1 MTYRFLERA
10 IETGVVSRFVQRLPP
25 ERARN
30 VRRRLRRMARPAHLG
45 ALRRSVPVSHD
56 FGWDR
61 GTPVDRYYIE
71 RFLGAN
77 RRDVRGHVLEVRDT
91 TYADR
96 FGSGVTERSVLD
108 IDPTN
113 PHATIVGDL
122 ASPGALASSAFDCII
137 LTQTLQFV
145 YDVRSAVEQVH
156 RALKPGGVLLATV
169 PGISP
174 VIDDEELAY
183 YWRFTAASCF
193 ELFGGEFG
201 HDAVRIREYGNPVT
215 AIAFLAGMAY
225 EELTP
230 RELETYDRRYTVVIS
245 VRAVKSEAD
254 RGHPA
259 AAAADP

>member
-1 MTYRFLERA
+1 M
-10 IETGVVSRFVQRLPP
+10 
-25 ERARN
+25 
-30 VRRRLRRMARPAHLG
+30 RRRLRRLAHPAHLG
-45 ALRRSVPVSHD
+45 AFRHGVPVSHD

-77 RRDVRGHVLEVRDT
+77 RRDIRGHVLEVRDT
-91 TYADR
+91 MYADQ
-96 FGSGVTERSVLD
+96 FGNGVTDRSVLD

-113 PHATIVGDL
+113 PQATIVGDL
-122 ASPGALASSAFDCII
+122 AGTDALPSSAFDCII

-145 YDVRSAVEQVH
+145 YELQAAVAQAH

-183 YWRFTAASCF
+183 YWRFTGASCL
-193 ELFGGEFG
+193 ELFGCEFG
-201 HDAVRIREYGNPVT
+201 HDAVRVREYGSPVT
-215 AIAFLAGMAY
+215 AIAFLAGIAY

-254 RGHPA
+254 RGDLGA
-259 AAAADP
+259 AAANP